1 MSSLDLLLLGSPRI
15 ERQGVEIALDRHKSL
30 ALLAYVAISERRQ
43 SRDELAALLWPDSNQ
58 SAARGLL
65 RRTLAA
71 LQRQIGHEWLQVDRD
86 EIGLSA
92 EADLR
97 IDVHAYHRH
106 LAERER
112 HGHPLGEVCRACL
125 EPLRQAASLYR
136 GDFMAGFSLPD
147 CPGFEEW
154 QLFQAESLRQVMVG
168 VLAQLVRGYTVQH
181 EFDTAIDY
189 ARRWLAL
196 DPLNEA
202 AHRDLMRLFNWQG
215 DRASA
220 LAQYRECEQVLGSDL
235 GLPPQT
241 ETTRLYR
248 AIQQD
253 QLSPPPPGF
262 LPLPFA
268 APAVRS
274 HSLPLQLTPFIGRER
289 ELDEIGRLLHD
300 PGCRLMS
307 LVGPGGVGKTR
318 LAIEAAAQHVGA
330 FQHGGH
336 FIGLAAL
343 SSPDYILSTMA
354 DALKLSFYGP
364 LDPKQQ
370 IVNYLREKEMLLVMD
385 NFEHLT
391 EAAPLTAE
399 ILQDAPR
406 VKTLVTSRERLNL
419 HGEYALEIGG
429 LTFPKD
435 KSTARDARYSAI
447 ELFINSAK
455 RHNPAYVTSE
465 ADLPHIIRLCRLV
478 EGMPL
483 AIELAAAWIRMLPV
497 ADIVDEIERDL
508 DFLTTTQHNVPARH
522 RSLRAVFEH
531 SWRLLSE
538 PQRLALTDLSI
549 FQGGFGRE
557 AAERVTGAS
566 TRLLAGLI
574 DKSFVRRSAVRRYE
588 LHAPLRQYLANKLKE
603 DPDREVRVRER
614 FGLFYAEFL
623 HKRQRALR
631 AGRQKEML
639 ADIGGEIDNVRAAWQ
654 WAIDHRQWDV
664 VDQGL
669 ESLFFFYDLRSRFQE
684 GAEVFNATAEG
695 LARSSDPE
703 RHTSDERVL
712 ANVLARQGRLLQRAS
727 RYGQARALFQRSLD
741 MHARLGAQ
749 HDSAFALTYFGD
761 LLRVVGEYDEARQL
775 LSQAIE
781 IATATGDGYLLARAL
796 NNMGIVASSQ
806 GNYETAERL
815 FRDSLAIQQD
825 LGDQAGMSLVLNN
838 LGGVAFLRKD
848 YEQARYFYEESLG
861 IQATIDDLRGAAVS
875 LHNIA
880 EMLMTSNQHAEARR
894 LLEEALAIDRE
905 IGDRRGIA
913 YSLDKLGETASAL
926 GQTRAATA
934 HFLDALGMAMEAKAV
949 PVALNVLVGIADIWT
964 HRHEYRHA
972 LEIIAFVLLHPA
984 TAQQTRDRAER
995 LQAQIESEV
1004 GPHESAAARAG
1015 AQTSSLDEVVR
1026 RVLGMEQANK
1036 PRHAQN

>member
-1 MSSLDLLLLGSPRI
+1 MSSLDLFLLGSPRI
-15 ERQGVEIALDRHKSL
+15 ERQGVAIALDRHKSL
-30 ALLAYVAISERRQ
+30 ALLTYVAVSKRRQ
-43 SRDELAALLWPDSNQ
+43 SRDELAALLWPDSDQ
-58 SAARGLL
+58 STARGLL
-65 RRTLAA
+65 RRTLGA
-71 LQRQIGHEWLQVDRD
+71 LQKQIGHEWLQVDRD
-86 EIGLSA
+86 EVGLSS

-97 IDVHAYHRH
+97 VDVHDLHRH
-106 LAERER
+106 LTERER
-112 HGHPLGEVCRACL
+112 HGHPLGEVCQACL
-125 EPLRQAASLYR
+125 EPLSQAASLYR
-136 GDFMAGFSLPD
+136 GEFMAGFSLPD

-202 AHRDLMRLFNWQG
+202 AHRDLMRLFSWQG
-215 DRASA
+215 DRAGA
-220 LAQYRECEQVLGSDL
+220 LAQYRECEQVLGHDL
-235 GLPPQT
+235 GLPLQT

-274 HSLPLQLTPFIGRER
+274 HSLPLQLTPFIGREQ

-318 LAIEAAAQHVGA
+318 LAIEAAAQYLGA
-330 FQHGGH
+330 FQHGGY

-343 SSPDYILSTMA
+343 SSPDFILSTMA
-354 DALKLSFYGP
+354 DALKLSFCGP

-370 IVNYLREKEMLLVMD
+370 IINYLREKEMLLVMD

-399 ILQDAPR
+399 ILQDAPG

-429 LTFPKD
+429 LAFPKD
-435 KSTARDARYSAI
+435 KSSARHARYSAI
-447 ELFINSAK
+447 ELFINSAR
-455 RHNPAYVTSE
+455 RHDPAYVASE

-497 ADIVDEIERDL
+497 PDIVDEIERDL
-508 DFLTTTQHNVPARH
+508 DFLATTQHNVPARH

-531 SWRLLSE
+531 SWQLLSE
-538 PQRLALTDLSI
+538 PQRLASTELSI
-549 FQGGFGRE
+549 FQGGFSRE
-557 AAERVTGAS
+557 AAARVTGAS
-566 TRLLAGLI
+566 TRLLAGLV

-588 LHAPLRQYLANKLKE
+588 LHEPLRQYLVNKLRE
-603 DPDREVRVRER
+603 DPDREARVRER
-614 FGLFYAEFL
+614 FGRFFAEFL
-623 HKRQRALR
+623 HKRQKALR

-654 WAIDHRQWDV
+654 WAIDNEQWDL

-684 GAEVFNATAEG
+684 GAEVFNETTEG
-695 LARSSDPE
+695 LACASDPE
-703 RHTSDERVL
+703 RRTSNQRIL
-712 ANVLARQGRLLQRAS
+712 ANVLARQARLLQRAS
-727 RYGQARALFQRSLD
+727 RYDQARVLFQRSLD

-749 HDSAFALTYFGD
+749 HDTAFALTYFGD
-761 LLRVVGEYDEARQL
+761 LLRVVGEYDEARRL
-775 LSQAIE
+775 LSQGIE
-781 IATATGDGYLLARAL
+781 IATAMGDGYLLARAL
-796 NNMGIVASSQ
+796 NNMGIVAASQ

-838 LGGVAFLRKD
+838 LGGVAFLRKE
-848 YEQARYFYEESLG
+848 YERARHFYQESLG
-861 IQATIDDLRGAAVS
+861 IQAAIDDLRGAAVS

-894 LLEEALAIDRE
+894 LLDEALAIDRE
-905 IGDRRGIA
+905 IGDRHDIA
-913 YSLDKLGETASAL
+913 YSLDKLGETANAL
-926 GQTRAATA
+926 GQSQGAAA
-934 HFLDALGMAMEAKAV
+934 HFQEALGVAMEAKAV
-949 PVALNVLVGIADIWT
+949 PVALNVLVGIADIWI
-964 HRHEYRHA
+964 HRDEHLQA
-972 LEIIAFVLLHPA
+972 LQIIAFVLQHPA

-1004 GPHESAAARAG
+1004 NPHERAAARERART
-1015 AQTSSLDEVVR
+1015 QSLEEVV
-1026 RVLGMEQANK
+1026 EQAL
-1036 PRHAQN
+1036 RIE